1 MGSADPQVLSQT
13 FLRVVSASLIM
24 KTALLCLLTVGV
36 ASSELFFSPGNEYVY
51 TYSGKILTGIPEV
64 DTTFAGMSITG
75 HIIVQATRVNTFK
88 LAVRD
93 VGFSTF
99 NEKLTGVEPRNWRSV
114 DTPATAPLTASF
126 KIHMES
132 PVEFVV
138 EKGIISTVKISA
150 EEPQWSVNFKKAL
163 LASLKIQLPAEGIP
177 TFWSVMEE
185 GIEGRCEN
193 TYQVSELPEYLIHE
207 VEQGMIMPEL
217 CEGKKYFQV
226 LKARDITKC
235 TERSIFIS
243 SKAHANCLLGNC
255 DASNTKSSTTRYFGC
270 GNSIETVQLHGMIN
284 EGELQQNV
292 LAFNTEPVLTGTKQT
307 LKLVTVQPISTV
319 LPEIVS
325 PMTLLDILYDFSKP
339 ISSHITREQKGYYRI
354 STSDPSN
361 QVFLPEGSLDD
372 INKEDLKVN
381 LIEKMKKIAIQMAEV
396 ENFGEKEIPSELKTV
411 KTVLSVL
418 TTVELKEVYASIMD
432 LTVLVEM
439 KETMRTL
446 FLDTVRHAGTSPC
459 IMFLKE
465 MIETEELTD
474 AETLFAIVGLAHNI
488 KTPTVAL
495 IDQIFELIKS
505 PAVTKK
511 PLIKAHAHLVFAT
524 LIRKSC
530 LTLPVSS
537 VYPEYVFGQMSS
549 PDNIK
554 ITQIY
559 IPHLVKEL
567 KGASDVNSQ
576 MGAIVV
582 LGAVGHE
589 SVLPLLL
596 EYIEGKAEG
605 CTPAV
610 RALAI
615 YSLAGETNKH
625 RNILLPVFASVVH
638 NPAETRA
645 IRMAAFSMLMKMQPD
660 IIHLQKLA
668 VSTWFEKDVEMHKFI
683 YSSLKALAQLDLESH
698 PEGSQW
704 RDLTL
709 KAQVVLPMAKPVPGI
724 ITSAFTSYISGVLR
738 PLGVGYQM
746 LTAMVTGSA
755 NQHLYHRTQYFLK
768 QAYTA
773 PMEFAVSVGGFKSLV
788 KDFVKTISGGSASF
802 LENIHPEWKELIE
815 SLDVYPVEE
824 ETLDASLWARLSD
837 DVQFVYAANL
847 KTVDL
852 IKHHVKESLKAPG
865 KLLEKV
871 CKKTPINFNK
881 AFEYIPYQ
889 AMIPSD
895 LGFPIVVE
903 TQATHLASLLG
914 EIDVDCATPSI
925 ALKLS
930 KKAAFTYSGYVG
942 TISPF
947 TNELLAAGINE
958 HRAVNIPVKVVVEV
972 APKTNSLKIVM
983 KQIDEITPSMTAIDM
998 HHYQLTPFTAKKP
1011 LVFQDLTPIVLHK
1024 NTKVI
1029 KSVSKVKNFE
1039 MKAGQDVG
1047 LDMTI
1052 KVNTESDFY
1061 DQKTMMDSM
1070 KLYKYNPVLASL
1082 FHFTETALKSDGKP
1096 TARFHKHSL
1105 ILNPASSVTKA
1116 AEVTVMLN
1124 IAEKR
1129 MDEEAHLIKMT
1140 GPHTVGVERFPLLS
1154 SISHDVK
1161 LLQSMNKSL
1170 QKLESEYAHALNI
1183 WLTAKLIGGEP
1194 MTYEYS
1200 VTAGKGATDMEHK
1213 WNLHMETVTGSTPMV
1228 ETENGATPVQMI
1240 CVDGGMTYPIVP
1252 NTNSKWKY
1260 FNHIGFGQVCD
1271 EFFLRVDGTTA
1282 ISDKQKQ
1289 YSKTSHEAKLCSKLT
1304 TEAQKIHKEMKYQ
1317 IGVPLKSKMQQR
1329 FSHITAE
1336 QVKACTIN
1344 NDQKFAFDHAVIEMT
1359 TSETLP
1365 TFVYSFG
1372 KIVDSGLKALL
1383 LPYIAAL
1390 PGKSVVP
1397 ANKVVLKLNFN
1408 QKLNTLS
1415 MNVQSPIDTVVFRNI
1430 RLPVELKNIFP
1441 MMAKKSPM
1449 EQSYEAITGSSLFGK
1464 CIVGQGFVQTFDK
1477 MTYGYQLDTC
1487 DHIITS
1493 DCSKEF
1499 NHAVIAKE
1507 IDGQKHVTVFYL
1519 KSKISLI
1526 PSWPSY
1532 KLEVDGQEIS
1542 LIKNKMM
1549 YIPSKDLLSSFS
1561 VYLSSENILILE
1573 TPATRVTL
1581 YNGKEAKVE
1590 DKDLSVD
1597 GSRCGLCGDYNK
1609 HLVAEI
1615 KSPKGCVFSSPYA
1628 SALSYRSKTGMCAL
1642 SQEQQEI
1649 INSEE
1654 VKCIKYKT
1662 EKTPVTSLYKS
1673 TQQSNPAIK
1682 KHSAIYQGDKLCI
1695 SQEPV
1700 VQCTTGSSPKAVT
1713 HKNVKF
1719 VCFPEGRVSKLYSE
1733 RIERGESPQ
1742 ELRIQPVSF
1751 ETKMAQPIS
1760 CVISKL

>member
-1 MGSADPQVLSQT
+1 MGSADPPVLSQT
-13 FLRVVSASLIM
+13 LLRVDSPNLNMKSSLF
-24 KTALLCLLTVGV
+24 CLLAVGL
-36 ASSELFFSPGNEYVY
+36 ASCELLFSPGQEYVY
-51 TYSGKILTGIPEV
+51 TYSGKILTGIPQV
-64 DTTFAGMSITG
+64 DSTFAGMSITG
-75 HIIVQATRVNTFK
+75 QIIVQAITGNTLK
-88 LAVRD
+88 LAIRD

-99 NEKLTGVEPRNWRSV
+99 NERLGGVEPLNWRTV
-114 DTPATAPLTASF
+114 ATPTTNPLTDLL
-126 KIHMES
+126 KKHMES

-138 EKGIISTVKISA
+138 EKGIISTIKISA

-163 LASLKIQLPAEGIP
+163 LATLKIQLPTEGIP
-177 TFWSVMEE
+177 TFWTVMEE
-185 GIEGRCEN
+185 GIEGKCEN
-193 TYQVSELPEYLIHE
+193 TYQATELPEYLIHE
-207 VEQGMIMPEL
+207 VEQGMIKPEL
-217 CEGKKYFQV
+217 CKGKKYFQV

-243 SKAHANCLLGNC
+243 SKAHAKCLLGNC
-255 DASNTKSSTTRYFGC
+255 NEVNTKSSTTRYFGC
-270 GNSIETVQLHGMIN
+270 GESIETVQLHGMIN
-284 EGELQQNV
+284 EGELQQNI
-292 LAFNTEPVLTGTKQT
+292 LAFNTEPVVTGTKQI
-307 LKLVTVQPISTV
+307 LKLVTVQPITTV

-325 PMTLLDILYDFSKP
+325 PMTLWDILYDFSKP
-339 ISSHITREQKGYYRI
+339 ISTHITREQKGYYRI

-361 QVFLPEGSLDD
+361 QVFLPEGSLED

-381 LIEKMKKIAIQMAEV
+381 LIEKLKKIAIQMAEV
-396 ENFGEKEIPSELKTV
+396 ENFGEKEIPSELKTM

-495 IDQIFELIKS
+495 IDQIFELIKA
-505 PAVTKK
+505 P
-511 PLIKAHAHLVFAT
+511 AHLVFAT

-530 LTLPVSS
+530 LSLPVSE
-537 VYPEYVFGQMSS
+537 VYPEYVFGKMCS
-549 PDNIK
+549 PDNVK
-554 ITQIY
+554 ITQVY
-559 IPHLVKEL
+559 IPHLEKEL
-567 KGASDVNSQ
+567 KAAHDVNAQ
-576 MGAIVV
+576 MGAILVI
-582 LGAVGHE
+582 GALGHE
-589 SVLPLLL
+589 SIIPLILDH
-596 EYIEGKAEG
+596 IEGKVEG

-615 YSLAGETNKH
+615 YSLADETNKY
-625 RNILLPVFASVVH
+625 RNILLPVFASIVH
-638 NPAETRA
+638 NQAENRA
-645 IRMAAFSMLMKMQPD
+645 IRIAAFSMLMKMQPD
-660 IIHLQKLA
+660 TIHLQKLA
-668 VSTWFEKDVEMHKFI
+668 VSTWFEKDAEMQKFI

-704 RDLTL
+704 KDLTL

-773 PMEFAVSVGGFKSLV
+773 PFESAFSVRGFKALV
-788 KDFVKTISGGSASF
+788 KDFVKTISGDSTSF

-815 SLDVYPVEE
+815 SLDVYPIEE

-881 AFEYIPYQ
+881 VIEVLPYQ
-889 AMIPSD
+889 ALIPSD
-895 LGFPIVVE
+895 LGFPIFVE

-972 APKTNSLKIVM
+972 APKNNSLKIVM

-998 HHYQLTPFTAKKP
+998 HHYQLTPFIAKKP

-1029 KSVSKVKNFE
+1029 KSVAKVKTFE

-1052 KVNTESDFY
+1052 KVDTESDFY

-1070 KLYKYNPVLASL
+1070 ELYKYNPVLASL

-1124 IAEKR
+1124 VAEKR

-1200 VTAGKGATDMEHK
+1200 VTAGKGATNMEHK

-1252 NTNSKWKY
+1252 STGSKWKY

-1271 EFFLRVDGTTA
+1271 DFF
-1282 ISDKQKQ
+1282 
-1289 YSKTSHEAKLCSKLT
+1289 
-1304 TEAQKIHKEMKYQ
+1304 
-1317 IGVPLKSKMQQR
+1317 
-1329 FSHITAE
+1329 
-1336 QVKACTIN
+1336 
-1344 NDQKFAFDHAVIEMT
+1344 
-1359 TSETLP
+1359 
-1365 TFVYSFG
+1365 
-1372 KIVDSGLKALL
+1372 
-1383 LPYIAAL
+1383 
-1390 PGKSVVP
+1390 
-1397 ANKVVLKLNFN
+1397 
-1408 QKLNTLS
+1408 
-1415 MNVQSPIDTVVFRNI
+1415 
-1430 RLPVELKNIFP
+1430 
-1441 MMAKKSPM
+1441 
-1449 EQSYEAITGSSLFGK
+1449 
-1464 CIVGQGFVQTFDK
+1464 
-1477 MTYGYQLDTC
+1477 
-1487 DHIITS
+1487 
-1493 DCSKEF
+1493 
-1499 NHAVIAKE
+1499 
-1507 IDGQKHVTVFYL
+1507 
-1519 KSKISLI
+1519 
-1526 PSWPSY
+1526 
-1532 KLEVDGQEIS
+1532 
-1542 LIKNKMM
+1542 
-1549 YIPSKDLLSSFS
+1549 
-1561 VYLSSENILILE
+1561 
-1573 TPATRVTL
+1573 
-1581 YNGKEAKVE
+1581 
-1590 DKDLSVD
+1590 
-1597 GSRCGLCGDYNK
+1597 
-1609 HLVAEI
+1609 
-1615 KSPKGCVFSSPYA
+1615 
-1628 SALSYRSKTGMCAL
+1628 
-1642 SQEQQEI
+1642 
-1649 INSEE
+1649 
-1654 VKCIKYKT
+1654 
-1662 EKTPVTSLYKS
+1662 
-1673 TQQSNPAIK
+1673 
-1682 KHSAIYQGDKLCI
+1682 
-1695 SQEPV
+1695 
-1700 VQCTTGSSPKAVT
+1700 
-1713 HKNVKF
+1713 
-1719 VCFPEGRVSKLYSE
+1719 
-1733 RIERGESPQ
+1733 
-1742 ELRIQPVSF
+1742 
-1751 ETKMAQPIS
+1751 
-1760 CVISKL
+1760 

>member
-13 FLRVVSASLIM
+13 VLRVESTNLIM
-24 KTALLCLLTVGV
+24 KSALLCLLTVGV
-36 ASSELFFSPGNEYVY
+36 VSCELFFSPGNEYVY

-64 DTTFAGMSITG
+64 DTTFSGMSITG
-75 HIIVQATRVNTFK
+75 QIIVQATSVNTFK
-88 LAVRD
+88 LAIRD
-93 VGFSTF
+93 VRFSTF
-99 NEKLTGVEPRNWRSV
+99 NEKLAGVEPLNWRSV
-114 DTPATAPLTASF
+114 DTPAANPLTASF
-126 KIHMES
+126 KKHMES
-132 PVEFVV
+132 PVEFIV
-138 EKGIISTVKISA
+138 EKGIISAVKISA
-150 EEPQWSVNFKKAL
+150 VEPQWSVNFKKAL
-163 LASLKIQLPAEGIP
+163 LASLKIQLPTEGIP
-177 TFWSVMEE
+177 AFWSVMEE
-185 GIEGRCEN
+185 GIEGKCEN

-207 VEQGMIMPEL
+207 VEQGMIKPEL
-217 CEGKKYFQV
+217 CKGKKYFQV

-235 TERSIFIS
+235 MERSIFLS
-243 SKAHANCLLGNC
+243 SKAHAKCLLGNC
-255 DASNTKSSTTRYFGC
+255 NEVNTKSSTTRYFGC
-270 GNSIETVQLHGMIN
+270 GESIETVQLHGMIN
-284 EGELQQNV
+284 EGELQQNI
-292 LAFNTEPVLTGTKQT
+292 LAFNTEPVVTGTKQS
-307 LKLVTVQPISTV
+307 LKLLTVQPITTTI
-319 LPEIVS
+319 PEIVS
-325 PMTLLDILYDFSKP
+325 PKTLLDILYEFPKP
-339 ISSHITREQKGYYRI
+339 LNTHIMSHEEQKEYYQI
-354 STSDPSN
+354 STMDPSN
-361 QVFLPEGSLDD
+361 QLFLPEGSLEE
-372 INKEDLKVN
+372 INKNDLKVKV
-381 LIEKMKKIAIQMAEV
+381 IEKLTVVANQLAEL
-396 ENFGEKEIPSELKTV
+396 ENFGKKEIPSELKTL

-418 TTVELKEVYASIMD
+418 TTTELKEVYTSIMAF
-432 LTVLVEM
+432 TVPVEV
-439 KETMRTL
+439 KETMRSL
-446 FLDTVRHAGTSPC
+446 LLDTVRQAGTSPC
-459 IMFLKE
+459 IIFLKE
-465 MIETEELTD
+465 MIEAEELSD
-474 AETLFAIVGLAHNI
+474 AETLLAIVGLAHNI

-505 PAVTKK
+505 PVITKK

-530 LTLPVSS
+530 LSLPVSE
-537 VYPEYVFGQMSS
+537 VYPEYVFGKMCS
-549 PDNIK
+549 PDNVK
-554 ITQIY
+554 ITQVY

-567 KGASDVNSQ
+567 KAAHDVNAQ
-576 MGAIVV
+576 MGAILVI
-582 LGAVGHE
+582 GAIGHE
-589 SVLPLLL
+589 SIIPLILDH
-596 EYIEGKAEG
+596 IEGKVEG

-615 YSLAGETNKH
+615 YSLADETNKY
-625 RNILLPVFASVVH
+625 RNILLPVFAAIVH
-638 NPAETRA
+638 NQAENRA
-645 IRMAAFSMLMKMQPD
+645 IRIAAFSMLMEMQPD
-660 IIHLQKLA
+660 TIHLQKLA
-668 VSTWFEKDVEMHKFI
+668 VSTWFEKDAEMQKFI
-683 YSSLKALAQLDLESH
+683 YSSLKALAHLDLESH

-704 RDLTL
+704 KGLTL

-724 ITSAFTSYISGVLR
+724 ITSTFSSYISGVLS

-746 LTAMVTGSA
+746 LTSMVSGSA
-755 NQHLYHRTQYFLK
+755 HNTLYHRTEYFLK
-768 QAYTA
+768 QVHTA
-773 PMEFAVSVGGFKSLV
+773 PLEFAVHVGGMKSLV
-788 KDFVKTISGGSASF
+788 RDFVKTVSGDSTSY

-815 SLDVYPVEE
+815 ALDVSPVEE
-824 ETLDASLWARLSD
+824 ESLDASLWARLSD

-852 IKHHVKESLKAPG
+852 IKEHIKETLKAPG
-865 KLLEKV
+865 KMLEKV
-871 CKKTPINFNK
+871 CKKTPININK
-881 AFEYIPYQ
+881 AFEYLPYQ

-903 TQATHLASLLG
+903 TQATQLISLMG
-914 EIDVDCATPSI
+914 EIDVDCTTPSM
-925 ALKLS
+925 ALKLA
-930 KKAAFTYSGYVG
+930 KKAAFTYGGYVG
-942 TISPF
+942 TVSPF

-958 HRAVNIPVKVVVEV
+958 HRAMNVPVKTVVEV
-972 APKTNSLKIVM
+972 APKTHSLKIVM

-1024 NTKVI
+1024 NTKII
-1029 KSVSKVKNFE
+1029 KSMAKLKTFE

-1052 KVNTESDFY
+1052 KVDTESDFY
-1061 DQKTMMDSM
+1061 DKKTMMDSM
-1070 KLYKYNPVLASL
+1070 ELYKYNPVLASL
-1082 FHFTETALKSDGKP
+1082 FHFTETALKADGKP

-1124 IAEKR
+1124 VAEKK
-1129 MDEEAHLIKMT
+1129 MGEEAHLIKMT

-1200 VTAGKGATDMEHK
+1200 VTAGEGATDLEHK

-1252 NTNSKWKY
+1252 NTTSKWKY

-1282 ISDKQKQ
+1282 VTDKQKQ
-1289 YSKTSHEAKLCSKLT
+1289 YSKTSREAKLCSKLT
-1304 TEAQKIHKEMKYQ
+1304 TEAQKIHKEMKYLTG
-1317 IGVPLKSKMQQR
+1317 IPLKSKMQQK

-1336 QVKACTIN
+1336 QVKACAIN
-1344 NDQKFAFDHAVIEMT
+1344 NDQKFAFDQAVIEMT

-1365 TFVYSFG
+1365 TFVYTFG
-1372 KIVDSGLKALL
+1372 KIVDSGLKAML

-1415 MNVQSPIDTVVFRNI
+1415 MNVQSPIETVVFR
-1430 RLPVELKNIFP
+1430 NIFP
-1441 MMAKKSPM
+1441 MMAKKSPI

-1464 CIVGQGFVQTFDK
+1464 CIVGKGFVQTFDK

-1507 IDGQKHVTVFYL
+1507 INGQKHITVFYM

-1526 PSWPSY
+1526 PSYSSY

-1549 YIPSKDLLSSFS
+1549 YIQSKDLLSSFS
-1561 VYLSSENILILE
+1561 VYLSSENIIILE
-1573 TPATRVTL
+1573 TPASRVTL
-1581 YNGKEAKVE
+1581 YNSKEAKVE
-1590 DKDLSVD
+1590 DKTLLAD

-1609 HLVAEI
+1609 HLIAEI
-1615 KSPKGCVFSSPYA
+1615 KSPKGCVYSSPYA

-1649 INSEE
+1649 INSEK

-1682 KHSAIYQGDKLCI
+1682 KHSSIYQGDKLCI

-1713 HKNVKF
+1713 YKNVKF

>member
-88 LAVRD
+88 LAIRD

-163 LASLKIQLPAEGIP
+163 LASLMIQLPAEGVP
-177 TFWSVMEE
+177 TLWSVMEE

-235 TERSIFIS
+235 MERSIFIS

-292 LAFNTEPVLTGTKQT
+292 LAFNTEPVVTGTKQI
-307 LKLVTVQPISTV
+307 LKLVTVQPITTV

-325 PMTLLDILYDFSKP
+325 PMTLWDILYDFSKP
-339 ISSHITREQKGYYRI
+339 ISTHITREQKGYYRI

-361 QVFLPEGSLDD
+361 QVFLPEGSLED

-381 LIEKMKKIAIQMAEV
+381 LIEKLKKIAIQMAEV
-396 ENFGEKEIPSELKTV
+396 ENFGEKEIPSELKTM

-495 IDQIFELIKS
+495 IDQIFELIKA
-505 PAVTKK
+505 P
-511 PLIKAHAHLVFAT
+511 AHLVFAT

-530 LTLPVSS
+530 LSLPVSE
-537 VYPEYVFGQMSS
+537 VYPEYVFGKMCS
-549 PDNIK
+549 PDNVK
-554 ITQIY
+554 ITQVY
-559 IPHLVKEL
+559 IPHLVNEL
-567 KGASDVNSQ
+567 KAAHDVNAQ
-576 MGAIVV
+576 MGAILVI
-582 LGAVGHE
+582 GAIGHE
-589 SVLPLLL
+589 SIIPLILDH
-596 EYIEGKAEG
+596 IEGKVEG

-615 YSLAGETNKH
+615 YSLADETNKY
-625 RNILLPVFASVVH
+625 RNILLPVFAAIVH
-638 NPAETRA
+638 NQAENRA
-645 IRMAAFSMLMKMQPD
+645 IRIAAFSMLMKMQPD
-660 IIHLQKLA
+660 TIHLQKLA
-668 VSTWFEKDVEMHKFI
+668 VSTWFEKDAEMQKFI
-683 YSSLKALAQLDLESH
+683 YSSLKALAHLDLESH
-698 PEGSQW
+698 PEGSHW
-704 RDLTL
+704 KGLTL

-724 ITSAFTSYISGVLR
+724 ITSTFSSYISGVLS

-755 NQHLYHRTQYFLK
+755 NQHLYHRTEYFLK
-768 QAYTA
+768 QVHTA
-773 PMEFAVSVGGFKSLV
+773 PLEFAVHVGGMKSLV
-788 KDFVKTISGGSASF
+788 RDFVKTVSGDSTSY

-815 SLDVYPVEE
+815 ALDVTPVEE
-824 ETLDASLWARLSD
+824 ESLDASLWARLSD

-847 KTVDL
+847 KSFDL
-852 IKHHVKESLKAPG
+852 IKEHIKEAVKAPG
-865 KLLEKV
+865 KMLEKV
-871 CKKTPINFNK
+871 CRKTPINFNK

-903 TQATHLASLLG
+903 TQATQLVSLMG
-914 EIDVDCATPSI
+914 EIDVDCATPSM
-925 ALKLS
+925 ALKLA

-942 TISPF
+942 TVSPF

-958 HRAVNIPVKVVVEV
+958 HRAMNIPAKVVVEV
-972 APKTNSLKIVM
+972 APKTHSLKIVM

-998 HHYQLTPFTAKKP
+998 HHYQVTPFTAMKP

-1029 KSVSKVKNFE
+1029 KSMAKLKTFE
-1039 MKAGQDVG
+1039 TTVGQDIG
-1047 LDMTI
+1047 LDMTAKI
-1052 KVNTESDFY
+1052 DTESDLY
-1061 DQKTMMDSM
+1061 DAKTMVDGMA
-1070 KLYKYNPVLASL
+1070 LYKYNPVLASM
-1082 FHFTETALKSDGKP
+1082 FHFTETALKADGIP
-1096 TARFHKHSL
+1096 TARYHKYSL
-1105 ILNPASSVTKA
+1105 ILNPTKSVTKE
-1116 AEVTVMLN
+1116 AEVTVMVN
-1124 IAEKR
+1124 IAEKK
-1129 MDEEAHLIKMT
+1129 MGEEAQLIKIN
-1140 GPHTVGVERFPLLS
+1140 GPRIEKIALS
-1154 SISHDVK
+1154 SSTPHGMK
-1161 LLQSMNKSL
+1161 LHESIK
-1170 QKLESEYAHALNI
+1170 KEESESTHAVNI
-1183 WLTAKLIGGEP
+1183 WMTAKLIGGKP
-1194 MTYEYS
+1194 LTYEYS
-1200 VTAGKGATDMEHK
+1200 VTGGKGATNMEHK
-1213 WNLHMETVTGSTPMV
+1213 WNLHMETVAGSAPMV
-1228 ETENGATPVQMI
+1228 ETVNGATPVKMM
-1240 CVDGGMTYPIVP
+1240 CVEGGMTYPTVVP
-1252 NTNSKWKY
+1252 SIGIKWKY
-1260 FNHIGFGQVCD
+1260 FNHIGFGEDCGQ
-1271 EFFLRVDGTTA
+1271 FSIHVDGATA
-1282 ISDKQKQ
+1282 VSNKQKQ
-1289 YSKTSHEAKLCSKLT
+1289 YSKISPEAKLCDKLT
-1304 TEAQKIHKEMKYQ
+1304 IEAQKLRKQMKYM
-1317 IGVPLKSKMQQR
+1317 IGAPQKSILQ
-1329 FSHITAE
+1329 
-1336 QVKACTIN
+1336 
-1344 NDQKFAFDHAVIEMT
+1344 QKFAQIIDEQVRACSIKEDQVFALDQSIIEVT

-1365 TFVYSFG
+1365 TFVYTFG
-1372 KIVDSGLKALL
+1372 KLVDSGLKAVLF
-1383 LPYIAAL
+1383 PYIAAV
-1390 PGKSVVP
+1390 PGMPIVP
-1397 ANKVVLKLNFN
+1397 ANRVVLKLNIN
-1408 QKLNTLS
+1408 QKLNIASLH
-1415 MNVQSPIDTVVFRNI
+1415 VQSPIDSVVFKNI
-1430 RLPVELKNIFP
+1430 RLPVEVKNIFSLI
-1441 MMAKKSPM
+1441 AKKSPI
-1449 EQSYEAITGSSLFGK
+1449 EQSYEAITGSPLFGK
-1464 CIVGQGFVQTFDK
+1464 CILGQGFVQTFDK
-1477 MTYGYQLDTC
+1477 KTYAYQVDTC

-1499 NHAVIAKE
+1499 NHAVLAKE
-1507 IDGQKHVTVFYL
+1507 INGQKHITVFYVM
-1519 KSKISLI
+1519 SKISLI
-1526 PSWPSY
+1526 PSLSSY
-1532 KLEVDGQEIS
+1532 KLEVDGQELS

-1549 YIPSKDLLSSFS
+1549 YIPSKDLLSTFS
-1561 VYLSSENILILE
+1561 VYWSSDNSIILE
-1573 TPATRVTL
+1573 TPAVRVTL
-1581 YNGKEAKVE
+1581 SNEREAKVE
-1590 DKDLSVD
+1590 EKTLLAD
-1597 GSRCGLCGDYNK
+1597 GSRCGLCGDYNR
-1609 HLVAEI
+1609 HLMAEI
-1615 KSPKGCVFSSPYA
+1615 KSPKGCVFSSSYA
-1628 SALSYRSKTGMCAL
+1628 AALSYRSKTGMCEL
-1642 SQEQQEI
+1642 SQEQQEL

-1662 EKTPVTSLYKS
+1662 EKTPVSSLYKS
-1673 TQQSNPAIK
+1673 IQQSNHAIK
-1682 KHSAIYQGDKLCI
+1682 KHSVIYQGGKLCV

-1700 VQCTTGSSPKAVT
+1700 VQCIIGSSPKAVT
-1713 HKNVKF
+1713 HKNIKF
-1719 VCFPEGRVSKLYSE
+1719 VCLPEGRVSKLYAE
-1733 RIERGESPQ
+1733 RIEQGESPQ
-1742 ELRIQPVSF
+1742 ELRQQPVSF

-1760 CVISKL
+1760 CGISQL